1 MKKISDKYLHHS
13 VRDEEMILSI
23 LRDGQLSGTAD
34 IIGIYENT
42 LSSYFG
48 AKHAIAVSSGST
60 AIQAALWCAGV
71 RPGDEILV
79 PAPAVLPSLFP
90 VTENGAI
97 PVPVDVRENCLD
109 FCPDSLRKSIS
120 SKTKAALI
128 VPLWGYPFNQ
138 DETRKILAE
147 HGIPLIEDCAH
158 AHGAKFGNKFTGT
171 FGDMSCFSTHDR
183 KILATGE
190 GGFVLTDCQ
199 ETAQNLTTFT
209 RLGNLSGK
217 RSGVNYKLG
226 ALQAALGIARLPD
239 IEEQVSIRRTNADA
253 VKSRLKPGRPFDE
266 LSFGDGR
273 PNYYNLVFK
282 LNSDV
287 SDPGTVLR
295 RVNDAGIVIDQV
307 KYGYNV
313 FYKREVYSHISAN
326 CPNSENMIQRLIQI
340 PVHPG
345 ITEQDIEQIAN
356 ILNEI

>member
-13 VRDEEMILSI
+13 IRDEEMILSI
-23 LRDGQLSGTAD
+23 LRDRQLSGTAD
-34 IIGIYENT
+34 VIGLYENA

-48 AKHAIAVSSGST
+48 SKHAVAVSSGST

-71 RPGDEILV
+71 RPGDEVLV

-97 PVPVDVRENCLD
+97 PVPVDIRENCLD
-109 FCPDSLRKSIS
+109 FCPDSLRKSIN

-128 VPLWGYPFNQ
+128 VPLWGYPFDQ
-138 DETRKILAE
+138 DETRKILSE

-158 AHGAKFGNKFTGT
+158 AHGTKFSNKFTGT
-171 FGDMSCFSTHDR
+171 FGEMSCFSTHDR

-190 GGFVLTDCQ
+190 GGFVLTDCP
-199 ETAQNLTTFT
+199 EIAQNLTAFT
-209 RLGNLSGK
+209 RLDNLSGK

-239 IEEQVSIRRTNADA
+239 IEAQVSIRTANADA
-253 VKSRLKPGRPFDE
+253 VKSQLKLDRPFKE
-266 LSFGDGR
+266 LSFGYGR

-287 SDPGTVLR
+287 CNPEIVLR
-295 RVNDAGIVIDQV
+295 KVNDAGIIIDQI

-313 FYKREVYSHISAN
+313 FYKRDVYNHISVN
-326 CPNSENMIQRLIQI
+326 CPNAENMIQRLIQV

-345 ITEQDIEQIAN
+345 ITEHDIEQITN